1 MPVTI
6 VQDTLDELNETFS
19 VVLSSPSNATI
30 SDATGIMTITD
41 DEGTPTLSVAH
52 VTTSN
57 ENATNLVATVTLS
70 GVSSQTV
77 TVNYATANGT
87 ATAGS
92 DYTSTSG
99 TLTFSAGDTSK
110 TVNIPILA
118 DTVDEE
124 NETFTF
130 TLSSSLN
137 AAISTSSGIGTMT
150 ITDDDAAPTISIND
164 VTSAETAGTV
174 NSWQHSLL
182 HQAEQLLLIMQHQMT
197 QQQPDLI
204 ILPVLGQLHLLQE

>member
-1 MPVTI
+1 M
-6 VQDTLDELNETFS
+6 
-19 VVLSSPSNATI
+19 
-30 SDATGIMTITD
+30 
-41 DEGTPTLSVAH
+41 
-52 VTTSN
+52 
-57 ENATNLVATVTLS
+57 
-70 GVSSQTV
+70 
-77 TVNYATANGT
+77 NYATANGT

-99 TLTFSAGDTSK
+99 TLTFSAGDTTK

-124 NETFTF
+124 NRHSPTA
-130 TLSSSLN
+130 LSSSLN

-174 NSWQHSLL
+174 NLVATLSVASGK
-182 HQAEQLLLIMQHQMT
+182 QLLLIMQRLIT
-197 QQQPDLI
+197 QQQPVPI
-204 ILPVLGQLHLLQE
+204 ILPVRDITFAPGITTRNVPVAIISDATDEPNET